1 MSRQRRADEGIV
13 YNPGEI
19 NTPYEG
25 LRELANVIVAT
36 AADDYVTYLLK
47 PDYQLEADTLEQAA
61 KEAVAVEMVIKKVKG
76 DKNYF
81 PAVQSLFEEVA
92 ERSLKTKYIGK
103 HTTKKVRWTISRVK
117 AAKNLEDLK
126 LLVRYYVKTWKDRM
140 YVMRDRNAN
149 RKALGRECVE
159 FFHSK
164 LFVLCTSGTIDP
176 ERLMEQCHKEADK
189 IRRARQ

>member
-1 MSRQRRADEGIV
+1 MSRQRRGNEGFT

-47 PDYQLEADTLEQAA
+47 PDYEKEAKALEATA
-61 KEAVAVEMVIKKVKG
+61 KEAVAIEMVLKKVGG

-81 PAVQSLFEEVA
+81 PAVQSLFIEVA
-92 ERSLKTKYIGK
+92 DKSLKTKYIGK
-103 HTTKKVRWTISRVK
+103 HTAKKVRWTISRVT
-117 AAKNLEDLK
+117 AAKSIEDLK
-126 LLVRYYVKTWKDRM
+126 LLARYFVKTWKDRV

-149 RKALGRECVE
+149 RKALGRECEE
-159 FFHSK
+159 FFFSG
-164 LFVLCTSGTIDP
+164 LFELCTSGTIDP